1 MGSAAVHAP
10 PSAEG
15 FDAWSRWVEWANGLP
30 NFAETGLECAK
41 VGPGSVIAT
50 FDGSRF
56 SPNPNGAVNGG
67 LVLAAVDQC
76 MGVVALTALPAGEL
90 AVTATFTAEFL
101 RPAFS
106 PLTLQ
111 ARVTQ
116 SGRSLV
122 FVAVEV
128 RSGDGKLSVRCG
140 GAMAVQ
146 PAERHHPPS

>member
-1 MGSAAVHAP
+1 MGNAGVHGP
-10 PSAEG
+10 PLAEG
-15 FDAWSRWVEWANGLP
+15 FDAWSRWVDWANGLP
-30 NFAETGLECAK
+30 NFAETGLECVE
-41 VGPGSVIAT
+41 VGPGFVTAT

-106 PLTLQ
+106 PLTLR

-116 SGRSLV
+116 SGKSLV
-122 FVAVEV
+122 FVAVKV
-128 RSGDGKLSVRCG
+128 RSADGRLSVRCG
-140 GAMAVQ
+140 GTMAVQ
-146 PAERHHPPS
+146 PAERHHPPT